1 MSLFGQ
7 DKAVAAFR
15 RALDGGSVHH
25 AWLLT
30 GPRGVGKA
38 TFARMAATR
47 LLASAAGPK
56 IDLPGLD
63 FPADHRIARLMD
75 AGSHP
80 DFRLVERQMNDK
92 GDALRRSITV
102 DQVRKLA
109 APDIRT
115 PTPVRETRG

>member
-1 MSLFGQ
+1 MESG
-7 DKAVAAFR
+7 
-15 RALDGGSVHH
+15 ALHH
-25 AWLLT
+25 AWLLA

-47 LLASAAGPK
+47 LLAHAAGPP
-56 IDLPGLD
+56 IDRPGLET
-63 FPADHRIARLMD
+63 PAEHPIVRLMA

-102 DQVRKLA
+102 DQVRKLSELFA
-109 APDIRT
+109 VSPAMSDWRAVVIDSID
-115 PTPVRETRG
+115 